1 MAIAIKAI
9 KYIAAS
15 ARWRV
20 WYGDKDK
27 VSYVPKEDVPDDDP
41 EVAAVLQLFSQEQIA
56 KLKASQERRKLVP
69 LAQTW
74 ASLTRFVKVPPA
86 LEAEIL
92 ALGPICDVGQLANIL
107 ARDRR
112 SSWILK
118 PCRLVVQEL
127 LPYLLKQREGWFLV
141 QFGTSCVAWD
151 AEQQVVSTM
160 ESGGLRITPE
170 NLGVLALLPDRVYRL
185 LSKNEKHNHTKNCGG
200 MVAQAKFQSLQR
212 FDIYAD
218 SSWVVYNHHELSYP
232 SSVHEWLVFL
242 NRLAQSAQWAGHHE
256 TVNRETA
263 AAAAIELI
271 NSLNSIKRQD
281 TDDRA
286 QFLFL
291 RLFFE
296 VERTLPLM
304 FLGLFR
310 PALDKIGVSIT
321 LITEELS
328 RDCSFQERCFPDR
341 RTSYHTQLQRCHDV
355 FGWLRIICLCHLED
369 VSTLA
374 LQTWKSQLPLW
385 ERLGTN
391 FGLDEHPMAD
401 RRMPFYQTYSW
412 LSACVQ
418 RCLLDDVRSLDLAC
432 ERLEKHTDCHFFG
445 VNAQCEIYLTKRVNV
460 NATAARAYLSKQEP
474 GVPCLVRARC
484 AYLCGLAS
492 LEDLEKARDT
502 ALQVCVDGAGFT
514 SADNVRAWFAACVT
528 EHKRATL
535 GGREAEEKVGGAEV
549 DVDVE
554 MDLSPRSP
562 RLSHKRRRAD
572 GHGAQGGAQQDAQ
585 DARDSQD
592 ADVVKRLRAEL
603 RTWIRARVKPEFLQ
617 VEQYEQ
623 VTPRAVELLRK
634 QAKKSGK
641 IRFENNKA
649 AYNPKILDFFE
660 KGNPFNMS
668 PVTERRSLLPGDPR
682 GMYGLF
688 AKTKLDAYHVVG
700 AYKGSLWSADEF
712 EDQFLN
718 HPGEDRVLDYAF
730 DAYLDFSPKAEDHFV
745 LVAHN
750 FDDANELAFANDYR
764 PDPATQNAE
773 FVSVCWKNLPF
784 VVLITTKEIQQDK
797 EVIVDYGA
805 KYWKRNKSCAAE
817 LIRRL
822 WALLP
827 EESEKLFE

>member
-1 MAIAIKAI
+1 
-9 KYIAAS
+9 
-15 ARWRV
+15 
-20 WYGDKDK
+20 
-27 VSYVPKEDVPDDDP
+27 
-41 EVAAVLQLFSQEQIA
+41 
-56 KLKASQERRKLVP
+56 
-69 LAQTW
+69 
-74 ASLTRFVKVPPA
+74 
-86 LEAEIL
+86 
-92 ALGPICDVGQLANIL
+92 LG
-107 ARDRR
+107 
-112 SSWILK
+112 SK
-118 PCRLVVQEL
+118 
-127 LPYLLKQREGWFLV
+127 
-141 QFGTSCVAWD
+141 
-151 AEQQVVSTM
+151 QQVVSTV

-170 NLGVLALLPDRVYRL
+170 NLGDLALLPDRVYRL

-218 SSWVVYNHHELSYP
+218 SSWVVYNQHELSYP

-242 NRLAQSAQWAGHHE
+242 NRLSQSAQWAGHHE
-256 TVNRETA
+256 TVDRETA
-263 AAAAIELI
+263 ADAAIELL

-304 FLGLFR
+304 FLGLFKQ
-310 PALDKIGVSIT
+310 ALDKIGVSIT

-341 RTSYHTQLQRCHDV
+341 RTSYHAQLQRCHDV

-401 RRMPFYQTYSW
+401 RRMPFYQAYSW

-418 RCLLDDVRSLDLAC
+418 RCLFTVGALDFAC
-432 ERLEKHTDCHFFG
+432 ERLEEHTDCHFFG
-445 VNAQCEIYLTKRVNV
+445 VNAQCEIYLTKLVNSTKQRDE
-460 NATAARAYLSKQEP
+460 AGARAYLSKQEP
-474 GVPCLVRARC
+474 GLPSLIRARC
-484 AYLCGLAS
+484 AFLCGLAR
-492 LEDLEKARDT
+492 LEDLERVRDKA
-502 ALQVCVDGAGFT
+502 LEVCADKAGFT
-514 SADNVRAWFAACVT
+514 SAANIKAWFVTCVA
-528 EHKRATL
+528 EGQKRA
-535 GGREAEEKVGGAEV
+535 E
-549 DVDVE
+549 VDVE
-554 MDLSPRSP
+554 MDLSPPPSPP

-572 GHGAQGGAQQDAQ
+572 EHAAQGGAQQDAQ
-585 DARDSQD
+585 DARDAQD
-592 ADVVKRLRAEL
+592 ADVVKNIRAEL
-603 RTWIRARVKPEFLQ
+603 RTWIRARIKPEFLK
-617 VEQYEQ
+617 VDDYEQ

-634 QAKKSGK
+634 QVKKSGK

-660 KGNPFNMS
+660 KRNRVGLSPSPFDLS
-668 PVTERRSLLPGDPR
+668 PGTERRRLLPGDPR

-730 DAYLDFSPKAEDHFV
+730 DAFVDFSPKAEDHFV
-745 LVAHN
+745 IAAHN

-764 PDPATQNAE
+764 PDPETQNAE

-784 VVLITTKEIQQDK
+784 IVLVTTREIQQDK
-797 EVIVDYGA
+797 ELIVDYGA
-805 KYWKRNKSCAAE
+805 KYWKRNKSCASE

-827 EESEKLFE
+827 EEVEAV